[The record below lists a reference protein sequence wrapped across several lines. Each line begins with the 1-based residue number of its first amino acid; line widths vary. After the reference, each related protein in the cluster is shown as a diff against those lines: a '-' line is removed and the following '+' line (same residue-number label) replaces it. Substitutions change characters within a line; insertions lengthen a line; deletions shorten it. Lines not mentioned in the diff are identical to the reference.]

1 MAKNETVTEAAE
13 TETKTYAYAVK
24 SGRHVRFED
33 GKRVVYSPKPED
45 ENVMELTE
53 AQAKPFGKSIE
64 RIASPT
70 SRTGKS
76 SAKSSSNEKNEAE
89 TAIVNGIPDAADKF
103 IEMIEAEEDVTKLA
117 TYEKHEHERS
127 GGPRKTVLAAIADQR
142 KSLK

>member
-1 MAKNETVTEAAE
+1 MANTAKNEAE
-13 TETKTYAYAVK
+13 TAETTETFSYAVK

-33 GKRVVYSPKPED
+33 GKRVVYSPKSGD

-64 RIASPT
+64 RVAMPT
-70 SRTGKS
+70 SRASKVKAVSEDDTK
-76 SAKSSSNEKNEAE
+76 
-89 TAIVNGIPDAADKF
+89 TDGIPDTAEKF

-127 GGPRKTVLAAIADQR
+127 TPRKTVLAAIADRR
-142 KSLK
+142 KELK

>member
-13 TETKTYAYAVK
+13 TYAYAVK

-64 RIASPT
+64 RIAAPT
-70 SRTGKS
+70 SRKKS
-76 SAKSSSNEKNEAE
+76 SAKNEAE
-89 TAIVNGIPDAADKF
+89 TAIVNGIPDTAEKL
-103 IEMIEAEEDVTKLA
+103 IEVIEAEEDLTKLA
-117 TYEKHEHERS
+117 SYEKHEHERS
-127 GGPRKTVLAAIADQR
+127 GGPRKTVLAAIAEQR
-142 KSLK
+142 KLLK